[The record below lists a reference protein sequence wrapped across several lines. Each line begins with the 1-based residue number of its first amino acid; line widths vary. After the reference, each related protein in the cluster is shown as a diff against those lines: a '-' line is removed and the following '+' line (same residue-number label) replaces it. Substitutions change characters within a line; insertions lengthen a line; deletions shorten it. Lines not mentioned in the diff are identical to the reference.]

1 MLLKLSLPWALTQVR
16 FGEKGLKFMSQTH
29 RAAKGSKNVSIPR
42 LEVCWKLSRERK
54 RDAGMASQVG
64 RPLFGFLS
72 KLADLVKSIREETP
86 QICYSREFPLQRG
99 GGDLIA
105 NK

>member
-16 FGEKGLKFMSQTH
+16 FGEKGLKFMSQTQ
-29 RAAKGSKNVSIPR
+29 RAASGSKNVSIPPTWGL
-42 LEVCWKLSRERK
+42 LEALERE
-54 RDAGMASQVG
+54 RDAGMLSQVG

-86 QICYSREFPLQRG
+86 QICYSRRISTAARG
-99 GGDLIA
+99 VGRI
-105 NK
+105 